1 VINFLAEGLTKEAV
15 AEKVGISVSSVYRI
29 AKTVKESSAKSED

>member
-1 VINFLAEGLTKEAV
+1 MKFLAEGFKKEAG

-29 AKTVKESSAKSED
+29 AEEAREAEESFQS